1 MNRLKEIFCLH
12 PELYDYCT
20 NVIHLY
26 CKLIFII
33 SRNILVILVARAR
46 GGETSRVG
54 PASWKRCATEGVF
67 SFRSE
72 AVRNYF
78 LVIVMFI
85 KKLVF
90 LLSFFLLI

>member
-1 MNRLKEIFCLH
+1 MKEICCLH

-67 SFRSE
+67 SPPPLPSL
-72 AVRNYF
+72 YD
-78 LVIVMFI
+78 IHI
-85 KKLVF
+85 K
-90 LLSFFLLI
+90 SFS